1 MLWQVAGKTPLSPA
15 NTPAAAQSFLNL
27 QTCYTAKIQRRIKN
41 LRDMSWAQ
49 TSSPRADYPA
59 NQCDT
64 ASALCCCCLP
74 CKNTLFLK
82 KINIS
87 CEGKISLVYQSWL
100 WISSFLAPSSS
111 SQYFSQAFLSLSLPP
126 QQMSVAWRKRAAIHP
141 DLCLFLPFKP
151 EQARLMPLPHFS
163 AAPPPLLYR
172 LCSRQLLY
180 FPPLSIFFI
189 FLTS

>member
-74 CKNTLFLK
+74 CKNTLLK
-82 KINIS
+82 KKNIYHARGKSPSFINHGFES
-87 CEGKISLVYQSWL
+87 H
-100 WISSFLAPSSS
+100 P
-111 SQYFSQAFLSLSLPP
+111 FSPLLPLRSIFHRLFSLSLPP

-180 FPPLSIFFI
+180 FLPLSIFFI

>member
-74 CKNTLFLK
+74 CKNTLLK
-82 KINIS
+82 KKKNIMRGENLPRLS
-87 CEGKISLVYQSWL
+87 IMALNLILSRPF
-100 WISSFLAPSSS
+100 FLFAVFFTG
-111 SQYFSQAFLSLSLPP
+111 FSLSLSLPNRWVWP
-126 QQMSVAWRKRAAIHP
+126 EGRG
-141 DLCLFLPFKP
+141 LPFI
-151 EQARLMPLPHFS
+151 QICACSCRLNPS
-163 AAPPPLLYR
+163 R
-172 LCSRQLLY
+172 LD
-180 FPPLSIFFI
+180 
-189 FLTS
+189 